1 MIAQF
6 IVTIHVLGLRAAG
19 RLEGQHQVVRR
30 ARDERGSVTV
40 EQVLWAVAVIAIAT
54 IVITAIRTFVTGKAN
69 EISG

>member
-1 MIAQF
+1 MFSHIIAT
-6 IVTIHVLGLRAAG
+6 VHLLGLRAAD
-19 RLEGQHQVVRR
+19 RVEDQYRVRR

-54 IVITAIRTFVTGKAN
+54 VVITAIRAFVTSKAS

>member
-1 MIAQF
+1 MISHIIAT
-6 IVTIHVLGLRAAG
+6 VHLLGLRAADWVEDQY
-19 RLEGQHQVVRR
+19 RVLR

-54 IVITAIRTFVTGKAN
+54 VVITAIRAFVTSKAS

>member
-1 MIAQF
+1 MISHIIAT
-6 IVTIHVLGLRAAG
+6 VHLLGLRAAD
-19 RLEGQHQVVRR
+19 RVEDQYRVLR

-54 IVITAIRTFVTGKAN
+54 VVITAIRAFVTSKAS